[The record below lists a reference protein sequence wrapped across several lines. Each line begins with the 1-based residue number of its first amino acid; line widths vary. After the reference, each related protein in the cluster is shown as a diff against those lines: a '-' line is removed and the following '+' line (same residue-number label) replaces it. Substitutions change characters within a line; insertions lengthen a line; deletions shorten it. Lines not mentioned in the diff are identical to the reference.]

1 MAIDLTAIVVA
12 LIGVLGTVITTVLVP
27 YFKSKT
33 TESQRDNI
41 YFWVKI
47 AVEAAE
53 KIYKES
59 GAGAKKKE
67 YVKNFLAE
75 HGIILDEKEVDVV
88 IESAVLQM
96 QNALAE

>member
-33 TESQRDNI
+33 TEAQRGNI
-41 YFWVKI
+41 YFWAKI

-59 GAGAKKKE
+59 GMGKQKKT
-67 YVKNFLAE
+67 YVKEFLKE
-75 HGIILDEKEVDVV
+75 HGIELDEKQVDVV